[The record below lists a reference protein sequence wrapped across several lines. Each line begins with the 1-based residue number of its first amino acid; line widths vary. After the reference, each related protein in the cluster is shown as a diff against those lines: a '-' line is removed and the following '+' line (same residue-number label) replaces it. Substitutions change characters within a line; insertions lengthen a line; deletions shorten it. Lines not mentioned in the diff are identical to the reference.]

1 MFLARMSDSIHQIT
15 LLTSSA
21 LTCWPGLSA
30 TGSRL
35 HQALGGDPFDGLLVD
50 GDASDSDEEYTEDQ
64 HDSKRTIDHG
74 ALSTKGVEAAKR
86 LTQEPVLS
94 GLFNCRLFAA
104 Q

>member
-1 MFLARMSDSIHQIT
+1 MLAWAERYRKPSPSVNMS
-15 LLTSSA
+15 
-21 LTCWPGLSA
+21 
-30 TGSRL
+30 SRDHL
-35 HQALGGDPFDGLLVD
+35 VAACLALGGDPFDGLLVD

-74 ALSTKGVEAAKR
+74 ALNTKGVEAAKR

-94 GLFNCRLFAA
+94 SLFNCRLFAA